1 MNIELI
7 SIERTERPRA
17 VSDKKPGRQWVE
29 IGDNNMYYE
38 QLLELFRQ
46 SNLHRSIVLG
56 IADRVAGEGLTVD
69 NPERNPTDWSEINQ
83 MFPYSLLE
91 KVALD
96 STIFDSFALLA
107 TTNKAGT
114 KIVKLEHCDRS
125 MFRPGPADEN
135 GVISQYWYSRNWK
148 EYRKK
153 EYTPIPY
160 DVFDFEAPK
169 QVGKYIIVAEPYSP
183 GSEYVNDVTYS
194 GAMDWIQ
201 ADVEIGR
208 YHLSNI
214 QNGFSGLTAIV
225 FKNGEPEGELKRRI
239 EQKFKQKFTGAS
251 GDKIAFVYQNPGD
264 ETMEFKTLNL
274 TEADKMYEVLSKEI
288 NQRIMFG
295 HRVTS
300 PVLIGIKDD
309 VGLGNNAEELATANQ
324 MFESLVIRPR
334 QKFVLK
340 AIRDILRWNA
350 VSLQVQI
357 QPLRLFPTNDTTV
370 EDTTQLSD
378 DEKKKYKVLTDDDQE
393 YLLDY
398 LSKHGEDEADLFAA
412 GFECVDEQDV
422 EGDDELKIKG
432 DKLRSIELADAFG
445 LRPDKLSKYDVRS
458 PTGEGFWLVRYQY
471 ALASELSPPEII
483 DTSRKFCRHMIE
495 WKNTSNRVYK
505 REVLE
510 DLKND
515 EFGSYNIFWYKGSYN
530 CRHVWK
536 RKLYFLPKDAETNRD
551 IRQVGNVPFVVNKL
565 NDKRA
570 TTRNKQVQ

>member
-1 MNIELI
+1 
-7 SIERTERPRA
+7 
-17 VSDKKPGRQWVE
+17 
-29 IGDNNMYYE
+29 
-38 QLLELFRQ
+38 
-46 SNLHRSIVLG
+46 
-56 IADRVAGEGLTVD
+56 
-69 NPERNPTDWSEINQ
+69 
-83 MFPYSLLE
+83 
-91 KVALD
+91 
-96 STIFDSFALLA
+96 
-107 TTNKAGT
+107 
-114 KIVKLEHCDRS
+114 
-125 MFRPGPADEN
+125 
-135 GVISQYWYSRNWK
+135 
-148 EYRKK
+148 
-153 EYTPIPY
+153 
-160 DVFDFEAPK
+160 
-169 QVGKYIIVAEPYSP
+169 
-183 GSEYVNDVTYS
+183 
-194 GAMDWIQ
+194 MDWIQ

-309 VGLGNNAEELATANQ
+309 VGLGNNADELATANQ

-334 QKFVLK
+334 QKFILK

-378 DEKKKYKVLTDDDQE
+378 DQKKKYKVLTDEDQE

-510 DLKND
+510 DLQNP